1 MASAR
6 LGQQRNAIH
15 YEVLPHS
22 HQHCICES
30 QNNKTQVPCCLL
42 PFGWGSRGTGFIM
55 EYAFVCG
62 GSAGELC
69 LSCAAPIV
77 IETSVMNK
85 TCDPV
90 SIRVQ
95 GFDPEFRVPGLV
107 FVAGGGGHFKLSG
120 IPDGPRAACC
130 RKRHHGVLQK
140 RFEIYIMFVIVAVVS
155 PSFRLNIVWVPLS
168 YRCPPEPA
176 FSLMDLSVALLL
188 QALKT
193 LWLFVSAS
201 HGQYNRNEAT
211 SRRKRA
217 HRRRSFWWDC
227 GGFACPRVGL
237 SDEGNQI
244 DQEPYH
250 GVGDQAS
257 LCGLHGGSCCNVER
271 DRRCVGHQN

>member
-1 MASAR
+1 
-6 LGQQRNAIH
+6 
-15 YEVLPHS
+15 
-22 HQHCICES
+22 
-30 QNNKTQVPCCLL
+30 
-42 PFGWGSRGTGFIM
+42 M

-95 GFDPEFRVPGLV
+95 GCDPEFRVPGLV

-193 LWLFVSAS
+193 VWLFVSAS

-217 HRRRSFWWDC
+217 HRRSFWWDC